1 MKRLDDKAAYIK
13 EIQRFLMKAQKDGG
27 IVFETG
33 IYDEKTKAAVK
44 RFKKENGMVEDTLVD
59 RETYELLYAKYKD
72 TDFEEHR
79 TMQSSDRGDDVLE
92 LNMMLRS
99 VAAQY
104 FDIETPRLSDYYS
117 TLTESGVRELKKRF
131 RMPEGEGAD
140 PKFVKR
146 LKAEYELTK
155 NKSISEG

>member
-1 MKRLDDKAAYIK
+1 MKRLDDKASYIK
-13 EIQRFLMKAQKDGG
+13 EIQRFLMKVQKDSG

-33 IYDEKTKAAVK
+33 VYDEKTKTAV
-44 RFKKENGMVEDTLVD
+44 RIFKKENGMTEDTTVD
-59 RETYELLYAKYKD
+59 RETYELLYSKYKD
-72 TDFEEHR
+72 TDFDGR
-79 TMQSSDRGDDVLE
+79 RSMSPADRGDDVLE

-104 FDIETPRLSDYYS
+104 FDIETPKLSDYYS
-117 TLTESGVRELKKRF
+117 SLTEIGVKEMKKRF

-140 PKFVKR
+140 PKFIKR

-155 NKSISEG
+155 NKNVNGS

>member
-1 MKRLDDKAAYIK
+1 MKLLDDKAAYIR
-13 EIQRFLMKAQKDGG
+13 EIQRFLIRVQKDNG

-33 IYDEKTKAAVK
+33 VYDEKTKAAVRK
-44 RFKKENGMVEDTLVD
+44 FKKENGMAEDTLVD
-59 RETYELLYAKYKD
+59 RKTYELLYSRYKD
-72 TDFEEHR
+72 ADFVERR

-99 VAAQY
+99 VVGQY
-104 FDIETPRLSDYYS
+104 FDIQAPRLSDYYS
-117 TLTESGVRELKKRF
+117 SLTEIGVRELKKRF
-131 RMPEGEGAD
+131 RMSEGEGAD

-155 NKSISEG
+155 K